1 MSIQEILTGGG
12 GVLVVVMT
20 LVQFAPVKVNPW
32 SWLGRMIGKAINAD
46 VSKRLDEIEKKLDG
60 HITMDD
66 RRMAESHRTRILHF
80 NNELLRDIGHTH
92 EEFREVLSEIDDYEE
107 YCKGHPDYPNNRA
120 VLAIENIR
128 AVYMERL
135 KRRDFLPES
144 NAARH
149 KEE

>member
-1 MSIQEILTGGG
+1 MD
-12 GVLVVVMT
+12 
-20 LVQFAPVKVNPW
+20 
-32 SWLGRMIGKAINAD
+32 GKAAISDMTSLAAPI
-46 VSKRLDEIEKKLDG
+46 RLPAA
-60 HITMDD
+60 T
-66 RRMAESHRTRILHF
+66 
-80 NNELLRDIGHTH
+80 
-92 EEFREVLSEIDDYEE
+92 VDDYEE